1 MGYEEHLPGECGS
14 TPKTE
19 NTKSKQIL
27 SLPSSLGVYFDI
39 FLPRTLPFLVHGI
52 NLAPMVNLDCLVNKT
67 VICRNTAASVAEV
80 TNCLV
85 NKEERGCSQ
94 N

>member
-14 TPKTE
+14 TPKKIP
-19 NTKSKQIL
+19 NQNRII
-27 SLPSSLGVYFDI
+27 SLPSSLGVYFNI

-80 TNCLV
+80 INCLV